1 MIGEI
6 HFAVERVLLVRAVED
21 DSLDGA
27 VALDYDFGVHER
39 LPGGDFARILR
50 GRGGCVKW
58 SRPDAPICARGAA
71 FCVSMRENARQ
82 DSAFGLPMFASPLR
96 NALRGARDAGV
107 RLLDLVYPPS
117 CLCCREAVA
126 ANGGLCANCWNDMG
140 LIERPYCERL
150 GTPFERDFEAPGMI
164 SPEAAAHPPVFARA
178 RAVARYDGGTA
189 RALAN
194 RLKYYDRLELAEP
207 MGRWMARAGAE
218 LLGDADLLVPIPLHR
233 LRLASRRFNQS
244 AALARV
250 ISRESAVPLET
261 MALERVKP
269 TAPQVGLTRPQRAAN
284 LSGAF
289 RVDKARAGRIAG
301 GAVVLVDDVLT
312 TGATA
317 NAAARALLKAGA
329 ARVDLLV
336 FARTVTGA

>member
-1 MIGEI
+1 
-6 HFAVERVLLVRAVED
+6 
-21 DSLDGA
+21 
-27 VALDYDFGVHER
+27 
-39 LPGGDFARILR
+39 
-50 GRGGCVKW
+50 
-58 SRPDAPICARGAA
+58 
-71 FCVSMRENARQ
+71 
-82 DSAFGLPMFASPLR
+82 
-96 NALRGARDAGV
+96 
-107 RLLDLVYPPS
+107 
-117 CLCCREAVA
+117 
-126 ANGGLCANCWNDMG
+126 
-140 LIERPYCERL
+140 
-150 GTPFERDFEAPGMI
+150 
-164 SPEAAAHPPVFARA
+164 
-178 RAVARYDGGTA
+178 
-189 RALAN
+189 
-194 RLKYYDRLELAEP
+194 

-289 RVDKARAGRIAG
+289 RVDKTRAGRIAG

>member
-1 MIGEI
+1 M
-6 HFAVERVLLVRAVED
+6 
-21 DSLDGA
+21 
-27 VALDYDFGVHER
+27 
-39 LPGGDFARILR
+39 
-50 GRGGCVKW
+50 
-58 SRPDAPICARGAA
+58 
-71 FCVSMRENARQ
+71 
-82 DSAFGLPMFASPLR
+82 
-96 NALRGARDAGV
+96 
-107 RLLDLVYPPS
+107 PP
-117 CLCCREAVA
+117 
-126 ANGGLCANCWNDMG
+126 
-140 LIERPYCERL
+140 P
-150 GTPFERDFEAPGMI
+150 
-164 SPEAAAHPPVFARA
+164 
-178 RAVARYDGGTA
+178 
-189 RALAN
+189 
-194 RLKYYDRLELAEP
+194 
-207 MGRWMARAGAE
+207 GAE
-218 LLGDADLLVPIPLHR
+218 LLGDADLLIPIPLHR

-250 ISRESAVPLET
+250 ISRESAVPMET

-289 RVDKARAGRIAG
+289 RVDKTRAGRIAG

>member
-1 MIGEI
+1 
-6 HFAVERVLLVRAVED
+6 
-21 DSLDGA
+21 
-27 VALDYDFGVHER
+27 
-39 LPGGDFARILR
+39 
-50 GRGGCVKW
+50 
-58 SRPDAPICARGAA
+58 
-71 FCVSMRENARQ
+71 
-82 DSAFGLPMFASPLR
+82 
-96 NALRGARDAGV
+96 
-107 RLLDLVYPPS
+107 
-117 CLCCREAVA
+117 
-126 ANGGLCANCWNDMG
+126 MG

-218 LLGDADLLVPIPLHR
+218 LLRDADLLVPIPLHR

-269 TAPQVGLTRPQRAAN
+269 TAPQVGLTRRSAPQISPAPFASTRR
-284 LSGAF
+284 GP
-289 RVDKARAGRIAG
+289 GRIAG
-301 GAVVLVDDVLT
+301 GAVVVVDDVLT

-317 NAAARALLKAGA
+317 NAAARALLNAGA